1 MRNDQ
6 GSLISAAPVR
16 ALAVSALIASFGC
29 TAARGVG
36 QVAGSTV
43 AAAGNVAGTAVGTAG
58 NVAGTAVGAAGN
70 VAGTAVGT
78 AGSVAGSAV
87 GAAGNVAGAAVGAP
101 AAAAGAAAGTVDAG
115 ATAASAPRAIVRS
128 VDLSTLPHFK
138 SPEAAARALVKAAS
152 VQGDDRLLSLLG
164 PDSASLIHS
173 GDPVEDAE
181 ARRDFTTRAR
191 VHREVERVN
200 DDTAILHVGRDGWPL
215 PIPIVRN
222 GDGWVFDAAA
232 GREEMLNRRIG
243 ENEIEVIQA
252 LDGYVEAQRE
262 YARLDPMGVGFDN
275 YAARV
280 VSTEG
285 KHDGLY
291 WPQVPGQPRSPIGPL
306 FAEAASDGYDLGA
319 QGAAQPF
326 HGYFFRTLTA
336 QGPNAPGGARNY
348 VTRSRLLTGGF
359 AMIAWP
365 AEYGVSGVMTFLVN
379 QRGIVYQKDLGPG
392 TQATASAIRA
402 FDPDRSWTP
411 TPAR

>member
-1 MRNDQ
+1 MRNDHE
-6 GSLISAAPVR
+6 SLISAAPVR
-16 ALAVSALIASFGC
+16 ALAVSALLASFGC

-58 NVAGTAVGAAGN
+58 NAA
-70 VAGTAVGT
+70 ATAVGT

-87 GAAGNVAGAAVGAP
+87 GAAGAVAGAAVGAP
-101 AAAAGAAAGTVDAG
+101 AAAGGEVVAG
-115 ATAASAPRAIVRS
+115 ATAAPAPRAIVRS
-128 VDLSTLPHFK
+128 ADLSTLPHFK
-138 SPEAAARALVKAAS
+138 TPEAAAKALVKAAS
-152 VQGDDRLLSLLG
+152 NKGDEQLLSLLG

-191 VHREVERVN
+191 VRREVERVG

-285 KHDGLY
+285 KRDGLY
-291 WPQVPGQPRSPIGPL
+291 WPEVPGQPRSPIGPL
-306 FAEAASDGYDLGA
+306 FAEAASDGYRLGT
-319 QGAAQPF
+319 QGASQPF
-326 HGYFFRTLTA
+326 HGYLFRTLTA
-336 QGPNAPGGARNY
+336 QGPSAPGGARNY
-348 VTRSRLLTGGF
+348 VTRSGLLTGGF

-365 AEYGVSGVMTFLVN
+365 AQYGASGVMTFLVN

-392 TQATASAIRA
+392 TPSAAAAIQA